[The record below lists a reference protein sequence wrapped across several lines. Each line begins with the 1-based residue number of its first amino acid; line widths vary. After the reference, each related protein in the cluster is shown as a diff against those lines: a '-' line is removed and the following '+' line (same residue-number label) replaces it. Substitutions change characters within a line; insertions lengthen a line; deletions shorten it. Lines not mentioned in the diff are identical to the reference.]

1 MARPEYVVDNMG
13 AAFGRTPDAATR
25 KRMEAFI
32 DAI

>member
-13 AAFGRTPDAATR
+13 AAVGALPDAATR

-32 DAI
+32 DAL